1 MSLIR
6 KGDVVQVIAGNDRYI
21 RDERTNEKI
30 PVRGEVLEV
39 QPSRGKLVVKDVNVR
54 IRHEKIRAS
63 KDGGQAGGRVS
74 TEMPVDASNVMFYHK
89 DRPVRLGTKVKEDGT
104 KVRVVRGGP
113 YNGEEVDG

>member
-6 KGDVVQVIAGNDRYI
+6 KGDIVQVIAGNDRYI
-21 RDERTNEKI
+21 RDERTNDKI

-39 QPSRGKLVVKDVNVR
+39 LASRDKLVVKDVNVR
-54 IRHEKIRAS
+54 VRHERVRAS
-63 KDGGQAGGRVS
+63 KEGGQAGGRVAS
-74 TEMPVDASNVMFYHK
+74 EMPVHASNVMYYHK